1 MGGYRATVVRR
12 RFFYVHVQK
21 AAGTEL
27 RERLKRCFPAHALY
41 PDPTDGDIVTV
52 APQVSVRQLLA
63 RWEQRKEQIEIITGH
78 FPYATTELL
87 DADFVTLSVLRE
99 PVERTLSH
107 LRHHR
112 KMNPEAR
119 DAPLETIYEDV
130 FRPAFFANHMVKM
143 FSLTAEEIAASA
155 ERDTW
160 AMVMRMEFTPE
171 RLERA
176 KAQVGRLDVLGLHD
190 QFDDFC
196 AELQFAIRLAARRTA
211 LREPDAGR
219 RGRREPA
226 GAHRRRQR
234 ARPRVVGARVRR
246 DPASAPASTRGLSA
260 RICTGRSEAARRPG
274 RTDP

>member
-1 MGGYRATVVRR
+1 VARR

-27 RERLKRCFPAHALY
+27 RERLKRHFPAEALY
-41 PDPTDGDIVTV
+41 PDPTDGDIFAV

-63 RWEQRKEQIEIITGH
+63 RWAIRKDEIEIITGH

-87 DADFVTLSVLRE
+87 DGEFVRISVLRE

-119 DAPLETIYEDV
+119 DLSLEEIYEDV
-130 FRPAFFANHMVKM
+130 FRPALFANHMVKM
-143 FSLTAEEIAASA
+143 FSLTAEEIATSA

-160 AMVMRMEFTPE
+160 AMVMRIDFTPE
-171 RLERA
+171 RLARA
-176 KAQVGRLDVLGLHD
+176 KEHVGELDVLGLHD

-196 AELQFAIRLAARRTA
+196 TQLQARFGWQLGEPLYANRTPPEQVA
-211 LREPDAGR
+211 NSL
-219 RGRREPA
+219 
-226 GAHRRRQR
+226 R
-234 ARPRVVGARVRR
+234 ARIAADNAMDVELFEYARELYDERAGSR
-246 DPASAPASTRGLSA
+246 
-260 RICTGRSEAARRPG
+260 
-274 RTDP
+274 